1 MIPINPNIL
10 SLEITEA
17 IGLNLV
23 SITKTT
29 ISAANPNTIL
39 SS

>member
-1 MIPINPNIL
+1 MIPVNPEIL
-10 SLEITEA
+10 SLEITKA

-23 SITKTT
+23 SITETT
-29 ISAANPNTIL
+29 ISTANPNTIL